1 MDRKDHVILRK
12 SRGYAGLLQFKYVKL
27 KEEIERF
34 LKKKSGYRELRER
47 LKEMSS

>member
-12 SRGYAGLLQFKYVKL
+12 DYLLLQFKYVKL